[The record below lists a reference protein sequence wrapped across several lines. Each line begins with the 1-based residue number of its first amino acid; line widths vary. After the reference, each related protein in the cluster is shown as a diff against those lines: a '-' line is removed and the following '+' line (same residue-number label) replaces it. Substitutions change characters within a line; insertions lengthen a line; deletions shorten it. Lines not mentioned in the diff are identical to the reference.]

1 MLRGFDSP
9 DYGHR
14 QGPQMVLGER
24 VSDFHTLLSPGYK
37 YDGLD
42 YDAERVGMPNK
53 TPDLSAWGRAKMKN
67 P

>member
-1 MLRGFDSP
+1 
-9 DYGHR
+9 
-14 QGPQMVLGER
+14 MVLGER